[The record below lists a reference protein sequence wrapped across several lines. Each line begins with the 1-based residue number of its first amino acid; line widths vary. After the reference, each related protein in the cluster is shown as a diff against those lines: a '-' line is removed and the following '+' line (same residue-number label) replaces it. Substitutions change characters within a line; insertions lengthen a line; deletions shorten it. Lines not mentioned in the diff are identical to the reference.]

1 MNSNGSHPD
10 CAPEADA
17 LSLTCLVLLEQLLP
31 VERAAFLLHH
41 VFGRSRR
48 ETACLVGVSEAT
60 CQRLLLRAQ
69 CVVRTAKA
77 KIEAERRERQDVTTR
92 FSAGVRN
99 SDVDFLAQLLAPDA
113 VAYVD
118 AARTATFGRRAV
130 ARLLGH
136 RSDDLAVNRIEI
148 SLEIREGLVQT
159 VRIRGPRDAVTK
171 RI

>member
-1 MNSNGSHPD
+1 VNSNGSHPD

-60 CQRLLLRAQ
+60 CRRLLLRAQ
-69 CVVRTAKA
+69 RVVRTTKA
-77 KIEAERRERQDVTTR
+77 KIEAERSERQVVTNR

-99 SDVDFLAQLLAPDA
+99 GDAHLLAQLLAPDA
-113 VAYVD
+113 VAHVD
-118 AARTATFGRRAV
+118 AAGTPTFGRRAV

-136 RSDDLAVNRIEI
+136 RSNDLAVDPVEI